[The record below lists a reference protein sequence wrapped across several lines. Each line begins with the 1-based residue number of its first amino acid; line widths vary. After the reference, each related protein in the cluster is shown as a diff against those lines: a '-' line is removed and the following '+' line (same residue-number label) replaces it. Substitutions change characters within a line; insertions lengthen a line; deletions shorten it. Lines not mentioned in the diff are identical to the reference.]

1 MKKNLYKLAQGTK
14 KLLQSGLSPKTA
26 FAVLFSMLVAIS
38 GAALAQKNTSISG
51 KIMDKQ
57 GTLPGVSI
65 LEKGTSNGTRS
76 DGNGKFTL
84 TLSSD
89 AKILIISHVG
99 YLTKEVDAKNKERK

>member
-1 MKKNLYKLAQGTK
+1 MKKTCTNWHKVRK
-14 KLLQSGLSPKTA
+14 A
-26 FAVLFSMLVAIS
+26 FAKRTIS
-38 GAALAQKNTSISG
+38 KDSLCSAFQYACSYIWSRSGSENTSISG

-99 YLTKEVDAKNKERK
+99 YLTKEVDAKQIFG